1 MTHPRFLRIA
11 IVVVMVAVITVLHY
25 VTNIHDARMHDIYRR
40 LYYLPIVLAGLWFG
54 LRGGIITA
62 LSVSVL
68 FIPHVIFQWK
78 QHPAVEPEQY
88 LEILLYNV
96 IGGLTGFLAGKEQ
109 AQKERYQ
116 RAAQQLEVSFSEL
129 ERQSEQILDFE
140 EQLRR
145 ADRLAALGELSAGM
159 AHEIRNPLASIR
171 GTAEILRD
179 GIKADD
185 PRAEFATILIREV
198 DRLNRVVA
206 DFLDFAKPA
215 SAERTRSNLVA
226 ALDEVVALTRLA
238 AAKKRIVVTLAGLS
252 SLELVIDH
260 NQLKQAFLN
269 LILNAFEAMP
279 EGGTLTIMTLAV
291 AGEARIAFAD
301 SGSGI
306 APEHLT
312 RIFSPFFTTRRDGTG
327 LGLAITHRIVVGH
340 GGRIEVES
348 TPGVGTT
355 FSVILPVG

>member
-1 MTHPRFLRIA
+1 MTYSRSLRIA
-11 IVVVMVAVITVLHY
+11 IIVVMVTVITVLHY

-40 LYYLPIVLAGLWFG
+40 LYYLPIVLSGLWFG
-54 LRGGIITA
+54 LRGGLVTA

-78 QHPAVEPEQY
+78 HHPTVEPEQY
-88 LEILLYNV
+88 LEIILFNV
-96 IGGLTGFLAGKEQ
+96 IGVLTGFLSGKEQ
-109 AQKERYQ
+109 EQKERYQ
-116 RAAQQLEVSFSEL
+116 LAAQQLEASFSEL
-129 ERQSEQILDFE
+129 KRQSEQILDFE

-185 PRAEFATILIREV
+185 PRAEFATILVREV
-198 DRLNRVVA
+198 DRLNLVVA

-215 SAERTRSNLVA
+215 SAEMARIDLVA
-226 ALDEVVALTRLA
+226 ALGEVMALTRLS
-238 AAKKRIVVTLAGLS
+238 AAKKGVAVTCAGVPA
-252 SLELVIDH
+252 LEIIADR

-279 EGGTLTIMTLAV
+279 SGGILTITTLV
-291 AGEARIAFAD
+291 VEGEAQISFVD

-306 APEHLT
+306 APEHLAS
-312 RIFSPFFTTRRDGTG
+312 IFSPFFTTRRDGTG
-327 LGLAITHRIVVGH
+327 LGLAMTHRIVAGH
-340 GGRIEVES
+340 GGRIEVAS
-348 TPGVGTT
+348 TPGAGAT
-355 FSVILPVG
+355 FTVILPMG

>member
-1 MTHPRFLRIA
+1 MTHTRSLRIA
-11 IVVVMVAVITVLHY
+11 IVVVMVFVITVLHY
-25 VTNIHDARMHDIYRR
+25 QTNIHDARLHDIYRR

-78 QHPAVEPEQY
+78 QHPTVEPEQY
-88 LEILLYNV
+88 LEIILYNI

-116 RAAQQLEVSFSEL
+116 RVAQQLEVSFSEL
-129 ERQSEQILDFE
+129 KRQSEQILDFE

-179 GIKADD
+179 GISADD
-185 PRAEFATILIREV
+185 PRAEFGTILIREV

-206 DFLDFAKPA
+206 DFLNFAKPA
-215 SAERTRSNLVA
+215 SAERMRIDLVA
-226 ALDEVVALTRLA
+226 ALDEVVALTRLS
-238 AAKKRIVVTLAGLS
+238 AAKKRIVITTAGLS
-252 SLELVIDH
+252 ALELVADS

-279 EGGTLTIMTLAV
+279 EGGTLTITTLLV
-291 AGEARIAFAD
+291 AGEVHSAFAD
-301 SGSGI
+301 NGSGI
-306 APEHLT
+306 APEHLV
-312 RIFSPFFTTRRDGTG
+312 RIFSSFFTTRRDGTG
-327 LGLAITHRIVVGH
+327 LGLAITHRIIAGH
-340 GGRIEVES
+340 SGRIEVES

-355 FSVILPVG
+355 FTVILPVA